1 MGHFIGVIGLLVVIA
16 NRVGQFTLMSKINW
30 AWCVF
35 SLVRSLG
42 PPKKNLGSF
51 RAFFTVA
58 QEIEYFQ
65 FSKGGPLVTQKK
77 ITANIGNMGIKS
89 CVWA

>member
-1 MGHFIGVIGLLVVIA
+1 MNPKGTLKIKNTQKKRDLLHNKVRVSHFA
-16 NRVGQFTLMSKINW
+16 LMSKINW
-30 AWCVF
+30 AQCVF

-65 FSKGGPLVTQKK
+65 FSKGGP
-77 ITANIGNMGIKS
+77 
-89 CVWA
+89 W

>member
-1 MGHFIGVIGLLVVIA
+1 MSHFAL
-16 NRVGQFTLMSKINW
+16 RSKINW
-30 AWCVF
+30 AHCVI
-35 SLVRSLG
+35 SLVRSVG

-51 RAFFTVA
+51 QAFFTVA

>member
-1 MGHFIGVIGLLVVIA
+1 MWYTRVSHFA
-16 NRVGQFTLMSKINW
+16 LMSKINW
-30 AWCVF
+30 ARCVF
-35 SLVRSLG
+35 SLVKSRG
-42 PPKKNLGSF
+42 PPKNNLGSF

-65 FSKGGPLVTQKK
+65 FSKGGPLVTPKK